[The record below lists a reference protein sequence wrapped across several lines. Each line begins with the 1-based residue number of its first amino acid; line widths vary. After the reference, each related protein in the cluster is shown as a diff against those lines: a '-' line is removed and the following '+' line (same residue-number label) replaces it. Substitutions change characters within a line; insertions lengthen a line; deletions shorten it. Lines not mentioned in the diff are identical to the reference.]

1 MLVHFTHHATIHNF
15 RSFCFVL
22 FWFRGT
28 GVVWGVF
35 SIYYIF
41 FIYYYIFLCV
51 LFRCRVNGVVL
62 GVYTF
67 VVSTFFPWQSES
79 AEKDYHCWQYWHRFL
94 SSLAVLAEIPSLVER
109 IVLTRD
115 YCEEG
120 VYQVRLCKDGMWTT
134 VLIDDL
140 LPCDANGHLIFS
152 QVKPI
157 SSLDR

>member
-1 MLVHFTHHATIHNF
+1 MFQL
-15 RSFCFVL
+15 L
-22 FWFRGT
+22 FSPLSLLRK
-28 GVVWGVF
+28 
-35 SIYYIF
+35 II
-41 FIYYYIFLCV
+41 IID
-51 LFRCRVNGVVL
+51 NI
-62 GVYTF
+62 
-67 VVSTFFPWQSES
+67 
-79 AEKDYHCWQYWHRFL
+79 DRFL

-140 LPCDANGHLIFS
+140 LPCDDNGHLIFS